1 MGYGLLKLR
10 NYARL
15 ATIVFVSFG
24 LLNSAVSLLPW
35 YQNQFREY
43 AAQLMA
49 KFTAMVP
56 TIPGQ
61 PAPLYTDPTS
71 TIIFNAVVAL
81 AINIYVLWLLHRH
94 STAFNPPPPLPN

>member
-1 MGYGLLKLR
+1 MLKLR
-10 NYARL
+10 NSARL
-15 ATIVFVSFG
+15 ATIVFASFG

-43 AAQLMA
+43 TAQLMA

-61 PAPLYTDPTS
+61 SAPVYGDPTS
-71 TIIFNAVVAL
+71 TIIFNAVVAI
-81 AINIYVLWLLHRH
+81 AINIYVLWLLRRH
-94 STAFNPPPPLPN
+94 SAAFNPPPPLPG